1 MGKKLFI
8 ALFTVLLVVSCATK
22 ASLPEIEYVPET
34 EISEIVAQEETS
46 GPVAIEEPAVVIPQE
61 EEAVM
66 PQEEI
71 AEPSIEAKTEEEVL
85 LPPEEEVI
93 AEVLPQEA
101 EESVPEVALEEVIET
116 PPVIEEKAETPVEV
130 APEPEEK
137 VFALETPETEEEKS
151 IVLGEDVITKSA
163 LSYMALQIMGCFIVI
178 IVLFTVSVA
187 IRSSSKVMLPR
198 GISLFIAILFTGL
211 PILISILVIGPSVY
225 WCIYLLLLFSYF
237 IFRAKD
243 RTSKFE

>member
-8 ALFTVLLVVSCATK
+8 ALFTVLLVISCATK
-22 ASLPEIEYVPET
+22 TSLPEIEYVPET

-46 GPVAIEEPAVVIPQE
+46 EPVAIEEPVVVIPQE

-71 AEPSIEAKTEEEVL
+71 AEPSIEAKTEEEDL

-93 AEVLPQEA
+93 AEVLPPEA

-116 PPVIEEKAETPVEV
+116 PQAAEEKVETPVV

-137 VFALETPETEEEKS
+137 VFALETPEVEEEKS

>member
-8 ALFTVLLVVSCATK
+8 ALFTVLLVISCATK
-22 ASLPEIEYVPET
+22 TSLPEIEYVPET

-46 GPVAIEEPAVVIPQE
+46 EPVAIEEPVVVIPQE

-85 LPPEEEVI
+85 LLPEEEVI
-93 AEVLPQEA
+93 AEVLPPEA
-101 EESVPEVALEEVIET
+101 EESVPEVALEEVVET
-116 PPVIEEKAETPVEV
+116 PQAAEEKVETPVV

-137 VFALETPETEEEKS
+137 VFALETPEVEEEKS

>member
-46 GPVAIEEPAVVIPQE
+46 EPVAIEEPVVVIPQE

-71 AEPSIEAKTEEEVL
+71 AEPSIEVKTEEEDL
-85 LPPEEEVI
+85 LSPKEEVI
-93 AEVLPQEA
+93 AEVLPPES
-101 EESVPEVALEEVIET
+101 EESVPEVALEEVVET
-116 PPVIEEKAETPVEV
+116 PQAAEEKVETPVV

-137 VFALETPETEEEKS
+137 VFALETPEVEEEKS

-243 RTSKFE
+243 RTSSL

>member
-22 ASLPEIEYVPET
+22 ASLPEIEYMPET

-46 GPVAIEEPAVVIPQE
+46 EPVAIEEPVVVIPQE

-85 LPPEEEVI
+85 LPPGEEVI
-93 AEVLPQEA
+93 AEVLPPEA
-101 EESVPEVALEEVIET
+101 EERVPEVALEEVVET
-116 PPVIEEKAETPVEV
+116 PQAAEEKVETPVV

-137 VFALETPETEEEKS
+137 VFALETPEVEEEKS

>member
-8 ALFTVLLVVSCATK
+8 ALFTVLLVISCATK

-46 GPVAIEEPAVVIPQE
+46 EPVAIEEPVVVIPQE

-71 AEPSIEAKTEEEVL
+71 AEPSIEAKTEEEDL

-93 AEVLPQEA
+93 AEVLPPEA
-101 EESVPEVALEEVIET
+101 EESVPEVALEEVVET
-116 PPVIEEKAETPVEV
+116 PQAAEEKVETSVV

-137 VFALETPETEEEKS
+137 VFALETPEVEEEKS

>member
-22 ASLPEIEYVPET
+22 ASLPEIDYVPET

-46 GPVAIEEPAVVIPQE
+46 EPVAIEEPVVVIPQE

-71 AEPSIEAKTEEEVL
+71 AEPSIEAKTEEAVL

-93 AEVLPQEA
+93 AEVLPPEA
-101 EESVPEVALEEVIET
+101 EESVPEVALEEVVET
-116 PPVIEEKAETPVEV
+116 PQAAEEKVETPVV

-137 VFALETPETEEEKS
+137 VFALETPEVEEEKS

>member
-8 ALFTVLLVVSCATK
+8 ALFTVLLVISCATK

-46 GPVAIEEPAVVIPQE
+46 EPAAIEEPVVVIPQE

-71 AEPSIEAKTEEEVL
+71 AEPSIEAKTEEEDL
-85 LPPEEEVI
+85 LPSEEEVI
-93 AEVLPQEA
+93 AEVLPPEA
-101 EESVPEVALEEVIET
+101 EESVPKVALEEVVET
-116 PPVIEEKAETPVEV
+116 PPVIEENVETSVV

-137 VFALETPETEEEKS
+137 VFALETPEVEEEKS